1 MKAASKY
8 VELPKGSTCC
18 FLFFN
23 GDACE
28 SVPYL
33 AESEIKILVGARD
46 YAKAAKLYDKICELK
61 SPIGCAFLGAFYRD
75 GCGVKQSYEKA
86 AEIFTKDCEIDSGN
100 GCYDLAELHEGG
112 LGVRQDIK
120 TATKYLDKACELGDP
135 KACDRR
141 P

>member
-1 MKAASKY
+1 MKA
-8 VELPKGSTCC
+8 
-18 FLFFN
+18 
-23 GDACE
+23 DACE

-33 AESEIKILVGARD
+33 AEGRIKILVGARD
-46 YAKAAKLYDKICELK
+46 YAKAAKLYDKACKLK
-61 SPIGCAFLGAFYRD
+61 GHIGCAFLGAFYRD
-75 GCGVKQSYEKA
+75 GRGVKQSYEKA
-86 AEIFTKDCEIDSGN
+86 AEIFTKACEIDSGN

-120 TATKYLDKACELGDP
+120 TAMKYLDKACELGDL

>member
-1 MKAASKY
+1 MFY
-8 VELPKGSTCC
+8 E
-18 FLFFN
+18 

-46 YAKAAKLYDKICELK
+46 YAKAAKLYGKACELK

-75 GCGVKQSYEKA
+75 GRGVEQSYEKA
-86 AEIFTKDCEIDSGN
+86 AEIFTKACEIDSGN

-120 TATKYLDKACELGDP
+120 K
-135 KACDRR
+135 RR
-141 P
+141 